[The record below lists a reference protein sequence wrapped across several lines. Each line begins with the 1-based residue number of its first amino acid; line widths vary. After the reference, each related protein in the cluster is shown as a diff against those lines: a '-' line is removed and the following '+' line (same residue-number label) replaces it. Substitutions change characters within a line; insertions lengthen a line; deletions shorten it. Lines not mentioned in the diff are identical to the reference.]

1 MRNTCNM
8 SMYLVRVPFSLCA
21 VLLQDRLTPSPP
33 PRRPPLP
40 FQYNLY
46 MPSWA
51 IGECIHSPISIHRQ
65 RFCKHCTPPWTI
77 IGLKMDSILL
87 AFINSNISSSESN
100 NFPNIQIH
108 IYIRRRKGFCVL
120 FLQNFITIS
129 KRYISFQEKVF
140 FAKSLCSALNWEA
153 IDAHQWSRFFS
164 IQCVWNV
171 QFVFVLYQ

>member
-1 MRNTCNM
+1 M

-100 NFPNIQIH
+100 KIPNPPPIPH
-108 IYIRRRKGFCVL
+108 ICHERHEYIRLNFFWPVQIFTDLMRKLAFSTDFTRKIG
-120 FLQNFITIS
+120 
-129 KRYISFQEKVF
+129 VF
-140 FAKSLCSALNWEA
+140 YRFNAKNW
-153 IDAHQWSRFFS
+153 RFS
-164 IQCVWNV
+164 V
-171 QFVFVLYQ
+171 